1 MAQVHHLTISPTA
14 SSIEQGQT
22 QSYTVRA
29 YKSTTQ
35 FWMDVSQTA
44 TYKISANAGG
54 SWQGNTYTP
63 ENATYGKRSI
73 TATLEVKTPVE
84 PTFICPVCDLA
95 FYTQAELDAHI
106 AAVHLIVQG
115 ALATTCGQV
124 AEYED
129 VTAFLYHPVGT
140 PWIVY
145 LHVESNDGV
154 KDLTMPNNPRY
165 DLQSLHFAVLSD
177 RNTLWV
183 FHSTVFRG
191 STTGAAIDKY
201 IIGDNDITLASTL
214 PIGDGNTRIHGLI
227 RLASG
232 KLLCAWK
239 QHLIVNGSI
248 PIGFAYTDNSQ
259 TWHIMPYISFPTVGG
274 AQLALRCVIC
284 QHPDG
289 TVWWFTKA
297 DSGHTIGIIRLV
309 EVGESMNVDW
319 VTDQWFIPWEYHE
332 IEPDGELPYL
342 YAVPS
347 TTRNA
352 IILGYQRWVDRIT
365 LNLPSIFAAA
375 KPVFVKANSD
385 GTPEMLFCLGK
396 YTERVSMFDF
406 GLDANDNIWVACN
419 PVNLDTYYYGD
430 LYLGDTN
437 LGVSKKYVHSS
448 KHLIADMPDGYIYLY
463 SL

>member
-1 MAQVHHLTISPTA
+1 MKKAKLMGTVSDILTNLGIGGISI
-14 SSIEQGQT
+14 SIGGL
-22 QSYTVRA
+22 SG
-29 YKSTTQ
+29 KTTQ
-35 FWMDVSQTA
+35 NGTYLIKNLRPGRREVIFSDPQERYKQRIMTIDLAPGESKRLDVSLEPA
-44 TYKISANAGG
+44 I
-54 SWQGNTYTP
+54 P
-63 ENATYGKRSI
+63 E
-73 TATLEVKTPVE
+73 PVI
-84 PTFICPVCDLA
+84 PAP
-95 FYTQAELDAHI
+95 
-106 AAVHLIVQG
+106 VQG
-115 ALATTCGQV
+115 ALATTHGQI

-129 VTAFLYHPVGT
+129 VTAFLYHPVGS

-145 LHVESNDGV
+145 VHVESNDGV
-154 KDLTMPNNPRY
+154 KDLAMPNNPRY

-201 IIGDNDITLASTL
+201 IIGDNDIALVSTL

-239 QHLIVNGSI
+239 QHVVVDGSVA
-248 PIGFAYTDNSQ
+248 IGFAYTDNSQ
-259 TWHIMPYISFPTVGG
+259 TWHIMPYTSFPLGE
-274 AQLALRCVIC
+274 ALHAMCSVIC

-289 TVWWFTKA
+289 TVWWFTKQ
-297 DSGHTIGIIRLV
+297 DSGRDIGIIRLV
-309 EVGESMNVDW
+309 ETGESMSIDW
-319 VTDQWFIPWEYHE
+319 VINRWFIQWDYPE
-332 IEPDGELPYL
+332 IVPDGELPYL

-347 TTRNA
+347 VTRNA
-352 IILGYQRWVDRIT
+352 IILGYQRWIDRLTFNI
-365 LNLPSIFAAA
+365 PEIFAAA
-375 KPVFVKANSD
+375 KPVFIKANSD
-385 GTPEMLFCLGK
+385 KTHEMLFCLDK
-396 YTERVSMFDF
+396 YTERLSMFDF

-448 KHLIADMPDGYIYLY
+448 KYLMADMSDGYIGYY
-463 SL
+463 PIR